1 MTTKGNGYTEQNLL
15 QLRYL
20 LIVRQSRFERGSR
33 SLAQKTY
40 TIGIISNIIRPR
52 LLIQC
57 RSATL
62 LRKTVCSNT
71 WQNVAKECCF
81 NVY

>member
-20 LIVRQSRFERGSR
+20 LIVRQSRFERESR
-33 SLAQKTY
+33 SHAQKTY

-57 RSATL
+57 RKHNAATQDCLFQYMAERGKGML
-62 LRKTVCSNT
+62 L
-71 WQNVAKECCF
+71 
-81 NVY
+81 